1 MDFEQNRN
9 QIVSLGEPMK
19 KWNAGRS
26 HALRHMG
33 IKNRTLLWVSG
44 LITVA
49 LLIFIVVFILIF
61 NQKVKE
67 DNADY
72 SHRLMTNMITSLDI
86 YIDEVNAIANES
98 NYNYYLQ
105 NYLFREKDNEEGYS
119 DLTNVRSMQDYEMSA
134 KLFNYSMNS
143 RSDISSIMIF
153 GNKSLLLYKSIYSYL
168 SVVKDYSQ
176 YPWYQLAQENESKP
190 IITGPQT
197 HEFLVGNTE
206 PTISLSRT
214 IQSYED
220 GSFLGVI
227 LIDLNLNKIEEI
239 CGSVNANNDM
249 NLCILNN
256 QGELV
261 YEENDVSASNYSFS
275 DASVL
280 GDFQSAMQKAGGQN
294 FTIDL
299 GGKEYQV
306 VSKSMAKTDW
316 TILALTPL
324 SNVNQSMY
332 QILIT
337 IILVVAAVLLITIIS
352 LNTILKRVVKPIIDL
367 KNYMDL
373 ADKGNLTVGVDI
385 QSTDETGLLAKS
397 FNRMLGRID
406 GLMKQVVSEQEE
418 KRKYELQALQA
429 QINPHFLYNTL
440 DSIIWMAE
448 MKNPDVVP
456 MTEALAKLFRI
467 SLNKGNELISITD
480 EFEHVRNYLVIQSM
494 RYKNKFDYTLSIA
507 DEVRYCK
514 TIKLII
520 QPVVENSIYHGIK
533 EMKEKGRIIIA
544 AFRDED
550 SLVITIT
557 DNGIGMEENI
567 CDSILKKESQGAK
580 NGGSGIAVKN
590 VNERIKLHFGDKY
603 GLSYV
608 STKDKGTIATLLL
621 PIIENIIE

>member
-533 EMKEKGRIIIA
+533 EMKEKGRITIA

-550 SLVITIT
+550 CLVITIT

>member
-275 DASVL
+275 DAAVL

>member
-19 KWNAGRS
+19 KWNVGRS

-275 DASVL
+275 DAAVL
-280 GDFQSAMQKAGGQN
+280 GDFQSAIQKAAGQN

-533 EMKEKGRIIIA
+533 EMKEKGRITIA

-550 SLVITIT
+550 CLVITIT